1 MSHKHTNMSSP
12 CPTQL
17 LEIQG
22 LRLFY
27 PSTNELFEFWKTDDA
42 LPSKR
47 SVPCF
52 SFTKRSSNSHLVTLR
67 ISYYI
72 QGSRL
77 SVTDISEKGPPT
89 TVQENPPSN
98 QGGVLRASLFSVLH
112 LQSLRPNTEHFNLW
126 TTRKK
131 NRTKLFSLDLASEA
145 HGVLPRQ
152 TDRPQ
157 SSSTVGYHSYYN
169 RASVSKCCIFLNKNT
184 TGHFR
189 SVIEQD

>member
-131 NRTKLFSLDLASEA
+131 TGQNYSPLTWPLKHMVFCPD
-145 HGVLPRQ
+145 RQ
-152 TDRPQ
+152 TDHRVHLQLGITP
-157 SSSTVGYHSYYN
+157 
-169 RASVSKCCIFLNKNT
+169 T
-184 TGHFR
+184 TIGPL
-189 SVIEQD
+189 